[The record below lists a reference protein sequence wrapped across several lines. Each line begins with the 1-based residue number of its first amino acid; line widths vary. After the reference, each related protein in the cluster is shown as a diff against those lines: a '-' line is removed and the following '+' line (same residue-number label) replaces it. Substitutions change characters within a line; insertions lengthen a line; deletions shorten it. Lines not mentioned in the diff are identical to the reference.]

1 MPCQWAMQPESR
13 QEPVSVIVASD
24 GTLVVR
30 TVCPQCLGLTV
41 QRSADVVPG
50 SGGHKGR
57 GGGGG
62 DAGRPD
68 STKKDGR

>member
-1 MPCQWAMQPESR
+1 MQPESR

-57 GGGGG
+57 GGGG